1 MPAAVVA
8 TGPGTGP
15 LSALKEG
22 EEAEGWRKGARGGW
36 SWGSLGFLM
45 PLPVPSFSCVSSLLG
60 GR

>member
-1 MPAAVVA
+1 MPAAMVA

-22 EEAEGWRKGARGGW
+22 EEAEGWRRGTGGGW

-45 PLPVPSFSCVSSLLG
+45 PLPVPSFSCVSSLLE

>member
-22 EEAEGWRKGARGGW
+22 EEAEGWRKGAGGGW
-36 SWGSLGFLM
+36 SWGSLGFPM
-45 PLPVPSFSCVSSLLG
+45 PLPASSSF
-60 GR
+60 